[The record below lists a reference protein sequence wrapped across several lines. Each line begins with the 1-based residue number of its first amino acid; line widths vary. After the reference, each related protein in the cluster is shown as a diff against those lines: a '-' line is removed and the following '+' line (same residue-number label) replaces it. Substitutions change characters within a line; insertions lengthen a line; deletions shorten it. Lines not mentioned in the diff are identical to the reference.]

1 MSETTQPAVLAPA
14 APRWLRLVFAG
25 VVVAALGGPLVGEAV
40 QWLRPPPAP
49 IPKALDGQTLDR
61 PAKAFSLET
70 LSGQPVSLSDYRGK
84 TVFLNFWAS
93 WCQPCVE
100 ELPSIVALNKAM
112 KGRPFVILAVSED
125 DSAGDVRKFF
135 GGVTPDFPIVMDD
148 DQKVTREYGTFKFP
162 ETYVIDADG
171 RIRAKFI
178 GGRKWDAPESL
189 AWFQDLTS

>member
-1 MSETTQPAVLAPA
+1 MSETTQPVVLAPA

-25 VVVAALGGPLVGEAV
+25 VVIAAIGAPLVTEAAR
-40 QWLRPPPAP
+40 WLEPPLAP

-61 PAKAFSLET
+61 PAKAFT
-70 LSGQPVSLSDYRGK
+70 LKTLAGDPVSLSDYRGK

-100 ELPSIVALNKAM
+100 ELPSIVALDKAM

-135 GGVTPDFPIVMDD
+135 GGMTPGFPIVMDD

-162 ETYVIDADG
+162 ETYVIDASG

-178 GGRKWDAPESL
+178 GGRKWDSPASL